1 MRNSHHEV
9 FSAGSLSTLATGHDE
24 NKIAREGAAPEPFP
38 LYMYRWTCDQ
48 VNYPSQAGNPR
59 RVEDGHLSQCGLGR
73 LVPDVGILRRAVFCL
88 PAVYTKWDQISH
100 QPDGEASGGLCQLRC
115 TSEGEFD
122 ELAAGA
128 HHGTGRHGSR

>member
-48 VNYPSQAGNPR
+48 VNYPCWVVGL
-59 RVEDGHLSQCGLGR
+59 VVLSKL
-73 LVPDVGILRRAVFCL
+73 PHIL
-88 PAVYTKWDQISH
+88 
-100 QPDGEASGGLCQLRC
+100 
-115 TSEGEFD
+115 
-122 ELAAGA
+122 
-128 HHGTGRHGSR
+128 